1 MSGTI
6 TVPTLFSAATSGTTV
21 QLDADFAALT
31 AAFNNPLTYAQY
43 STDSG
48 AVNAYVATLSP
59 APATQAAL
67 LGVVI
72 AFKATTANT
81 AASTLNVN
89 ALGAQA
95 IVRPGGGALVSADL
109 TGTVLVVW
117 DGTNYILQSRNAANG
132 QPPASQLTNALGAD
146 VLVNNTGNYFD
157 GPTIAQGTSFTWFV
171 TGTVTVWDTVNA
183 SPTFYAKLWDGTT
196 VIASGAQNGPA
207 ANAPMSI
214 ALSGFI
220 VAPAANLRISVR
232 CSNSTTAK
240 ILFNQTGNS
249 KDATIT
255 AYRIA

>member
-6 TVPTLFSAATSGTTV
+6 TVPTLFAAATSGTTV
-21 QLDADFAALT
+21 QLDAAIAALT

-48 AVNAYVATLSP
+48 AVNAYVATLAP

-146 VLVNNTGNYFD
+146 VLLNNTGNYFD
-157 GPTIAQGTSFTWFV
+157 GPSIAQGTAFTWFV
-171 TGTVTVWDTVNA
+171 TASIVVTDTVGA
-183 SPTFYAKLWDGTT
+183 AAIFVKLWDGTT
-196 VIASGAQNGPA
+196 VIASGNATTPA
-207 ANAPMSI
+207 ITSPETIS
-214 ALSGFI
+214 LSGFI
-220 VAPAANLRISVR
+220 TAPAGNLRISAR
-232 CSNSTTAK
+232 DSTSTSGK
-240 ILFNQTGNS
+240 ILFNSTGSS

>member
-6 TVPTLFSAATSGTTV
+6 TVPTLFAAATSGTTV

-48 AVNAYVATLSP
+48 AVNAYVATLAP
-59 APATQAAL
+59 APANQASL

-72 AFKATTANT
+72 ALKATTANT
-81 AASTLNVN
+81 TASTLNVN
-89 ALGAQA
+89 ALGVQA
-95 IVRPGGGALVSADL
+95 IVRPGGSALISGDL

-117 DGTNYILQSRNAANG
+117 DGSNYILQSRPAANG
-132 QPPASQLTNALGAD
+132 FPPAAQLTNSLGAD
-146 VLVNNTGNYFD
+146 VNLNNTGNYFD
-157 GPTIAQGTSFTWFV
+157 GPSVAQGV
-171 TGTVTVWDTVNA
+171 TGTWFASGSVSLLDTA
-183 SPTFYAKLWDGTT
+183 GGAQYAVKLWDGTT
-196 VIASGAQNGPA
+196 VISSAFVQHAGAGQYTFC
-207 ANAPMSI
+207 

-220 VAPAANLRISVR
+220 AAPVGNLRIS
-232 CSNSTTAK
+232 AK
-240 ILFNQTGNS
+240 DISSVSGAIKFNASGNS